1 MQVLVVNYN
10 SGGVQ
15 VLFGTLLG
23 FIPASQLG
31 TSRRPP
37 KGPEWMGRA
46 LMPKKLRDIPR
57 EGKGSGDG
65 KPPSQASGEWSFAF
79 PGLRL
84 LTFDC
89 TSFCGSR
96 SFLLESRYRG
106 VWKPVHEKDQ
116 WISAGFSGQ
125 ARASGRLP
133 SCLRCRR
140 YWLLICLR
148 VFLEAPF
155 VV

>member
-1 MQVLVVNYN
+1 VVNYN

-57 EGKGSGDG
+57 EHKGSGDI
-65 KPPSQASGEWSFAF
+65 KPASQAGEWPFAVLDCCCF
-79 PGLRL
+79 YIRLYAFLR
-84 LTFDC
+84 
-89 TSFCGSR
+89 
-96 SFLLESRYRG
+96 
-106 VWKPVHEKDQ
+106 K
-116 WISAGFSGQ
+116 
-125 ARASGRLP
+125 
-133 SCLRCRR
+133 
-140 YWLLICLR
+140 
-148 VFLEAPF
+148 
-155 VV
+155 